1 MANRKGVKHYPESF
15 KLQIKA
21 EHAAGASLNS
31 LCRKYGMSFYSA
43 ESWCGLRQEVN
54 RRPMALFCFVP
65 NPFCQLCV
73 FYKENYNKKLN
84 FIKFGNISKKDLIFY
99 EM

>member
-1 MANRKGVKHYPESF
+1 MANRKGVKHYPESL

-54 RRPMALFCFVP
+54 RRQMALFCFVS
-65 NPFCQLCV
+65 NPFV
-73 FYKENYNKKLN
+73 SYAF
-84 FIKFGNISKKDLIFY
+84 FIKKTTIEN
-99 EM
+99 